1 MKRAAILI
9 GVNKTGNLPVLAD
22 AAGGAQRMAQWALA
36 QGIPKDQVYTLTDE
50 QGPVEIHD
58 VKQVVRKLVEVR
70 NIDQLIIYFAGHGV
84 NIRYGEYWLL
94 SDAPSDSQAAVN
106 VEGSVVLARQAGIP
120 HVVMISDACRTAP
133 EGIQAQFVSGSEI
146 FPNDPIGGPEQAV
159 DIFFASTLG
168 KPSLEVQN
176 PTDSAKAYEAL
187 YTGVLLNELQ
197 GNNPTIVEKAS
208 VDGEAIYVIHPRPLK
223 KALQAAV
230 NQRLIELGLQTKVS
244 QIPDAR
250 ITSDIDAWLA
260 RVSEPANVQTRTRNF
275 GGSWGSP
282 RLWPRSMASP
292 TTLHAIS
299 DKLLNEALGLGGT
312 LAELGKTANEN
323 PKAIGEVDLARG
335 AQLGASPFG
344 PTHFETHCGFKI
356 RGSAVAEAISG
367 FAQPQIID
375 STGELVRVG
384 NIQGPAASTLL
395 VLRDGSSVILPA
407 VDGFVAGLTFE
418 EGELVDISY
427 EPSDNTPLWQEY
439 QSRRQEL
446 SVLRGVISSS
456 ARLGVFK
463 LDGNNAL
470 ELARRMQYSKS
481 VDPSLALYAAY
492 GYHDLQRRDLIR
504 EMTSYLQG
512 QLTFA
517 FFDLGLLGGYL
528 GSKSSISDTR
538 FAPCVPLLAQGWA
551 LLSAY
556 RVSLPA
562 ELQGIQRHL
571 MSSLWTQFKPEGTE
585 ILKELMQSRGI
596 K

>member
-1 MKRAAILI
+1 M
-9 GVNKTGNLPVLAD
+9 D
-22 AAGGAQRMAQWALA
+22 A
-36 QGIPKDQVYTLTDE
+36 
-50 QGPVEIHD
+50 
-58 VKQVVRKLVEVR
+58 
-70 NIDQLIIYFAGHGV
+70 
-84 NIRYGEYWLL
+84 
-94 SDAPSDSQAAVN
+94 
-106 VEGSVVLARQAGIP
+106 
-120 HVVMISDACRTAP
+120 
-133 EGIQAQFVSGSEI
+133 
-146 FPNDPIGGPEQAV
+146 
-159 DIFFASTLG
+159 
-168 KPSLEVQN
+168 
-176 PTDSAKAYEAL
+176 
-187 YTGVLLNELQ
+187 
-197 GNNPTIVEKAS
+197 
-208 VDGEAIYVIHPRPLK
+208 EAIYVIHPRPLK
-223 KALQAAV
+223 KALQAEV
-230 NQRLIELGLQTKVS
+230 TRRLIELGLQAKVS

-250 ITSDIDAWLA
+250 ITSDMDAWLA
-260 RVSEPANVQTRTRNF
+260 RVSEPATAQSRTRSF
-275 GGSWGSP
+275 GVAWGGGRP
-282 RLWPRSMASP
+282 VTRSLASP
-292 TTLHAIS
+292 TTLHAVS
-299 DKLLNEALGLGGT
+299 DKLLNEALRLGGT
-312 LAELGKTANEN
+312 LAELGQTANEN

-344 PTHFETHCGFKI
+344 PTHFESHCGFKI

-384 NIQGPAASTLL
+384 NIRGSAASTLL
-395 VLRDGSSVILPA
+395 ALRDGSSVILPA

-446 SVLRGVISSS
+446 SVLRGVIASS

-504 EMTSYLQG
+504 EMTSYLQD
-512 QLTFA
+512 QLNFA

-528 GSKSSISDTR
+528 ESNSSISDAR
-538 FAPCVPLLAQGWA
+538 FAPCIPLLAQGWA

>member
-1 MKRAAILI
+1 MNRAAILI
-9 GVNKTGNLPVLAD
+9 GVNKTGNLPVLND
-22 AAGGAQRMAQWALA
+22 AVGGAKRMAQWALA
-36 QGIPKDQVYTLTDE
+36 QGIPEEQVYTLTDE
-50 QGPVEIHD
+50 QGPVEIGA
-58 VKQVVRKLVEVR
+58 VKRVVRKLVEVG

-94 SDAPSDSQAAVN
+94 SGAPVDSQAAVN
-106 VEGSVVLARQAGIP
+106 VEGSIVLARQAGIP
-120 HVVMISDACRTAP
+120 HVVMISDACRTSA

-146 FPNDPIGGPEQAV
+146 FPNDPVGGPEQAV

-176 PTDSAKAYEAL
+176 PNDSANAYEAL

-197 GNNPTIVEKAS
+197 GNNPTIVEQTC
-208 VDGEAIYVIHPRPLK
+208 VDGDAIYVIHPRPLK
-223 KALQAAV
+223 KALQEEV
-230 NQRLIELGLQTKVS
+230 TRRLIEFGLHAKVS
-244 QIPDAR
+244 QVPDAR

-260 RVSEPANVQTRTRNF
+260 RVSEPAIVQTRTRSF
-275 GGSWGSP
+275 GVTWGNTRP
-282 RLWPRSMASP
+282 EARSMASLA
-292 TTLHAIS
+292 TLHTVS
-299 DKLLNEALGLGGT
+299 DNLLNEALGLGAT
-312 LAELGKTANEN
+312 Y
-323 PKAIGEVDLARG
+323 PKPVQTSNDNSLVIDGVELARG
-335 AQLGASPFG
+335 AQLGASTFG

-356 RGSAVAEAISG
+356 RGAAVAKAMSG
-367 FAQPQIID
+367 FAQTQILD

-384 NIQGPAASTLL
+384 NVEGPAASTLL

-407 VDGFVAGLTFE
+407 VEGFIAGLTFE
-418 EGELVDISY
+418 EGELADVSY

-439 QSRRQEL
+439 QLRRKEL
-446 SVLRGVISSS
+446 STLRGVIASA

-492 GYHDLQRRDLIR
+492 AYHDLQRRDLIG
-504 EMTSYLQG
+504 EMTNYLRG
-512 QLTFA
+512 QLNMA

-528 GSKSSISDTR
+528 ESNNRSADAGFS
-538 FAPCVPLLAQGWA
+538 PCFPLLAQGWA

-562 ELQGIQRHL
+562 ELQGIQRYL
-571 MSSLWTQFKPEGTE
+571 MPSLWTQFTPEGTA
-585 ILKELMQSRGI
+585 ILQQLMHSRVI